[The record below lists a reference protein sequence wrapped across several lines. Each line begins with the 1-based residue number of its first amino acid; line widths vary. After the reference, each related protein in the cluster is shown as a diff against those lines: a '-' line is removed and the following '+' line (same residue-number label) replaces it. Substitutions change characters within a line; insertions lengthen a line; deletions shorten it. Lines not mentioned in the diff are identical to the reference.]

1 MADDFEVG
9 GGLPEESENRTF
21 VAVAAGLGGLI
32 VLSLI
37 CLGVYALVLQP
48 RQREA
53 AQSRPTE
60 IMLTNTAVA
69 LGLTETTVAGQVTA
83 TPSPEPSNTP
93 APTATTRP
101 PTNTPEP
108 TQVVV
113 LPTDTPAPTDTPF
126 TTLPTVA
133 PGTATAAAQ
142 LTQTAIAV
150 AGGGGTP
157 TNTPVPTATALP
169 TTGFG
174 DEAGLPGMAGLA
186 AVLIAVIILSRR
198 LRTGAIGSD

>member
-9 GGLPEESENRTF
+9 GAPPEESENRTF
-21 VAVAAGLGGLI
+21 VAVAAGLGALI

-53 AQSRPTE
+53 AESRPTE

-69 LGLTETTVAGQVTA
+69 IGLTETEEAGQASA
-83 TPSPEPSNTP
+83 TPEPSNTP
-93 APTATTRP
+93 LPTSTTAPSAT
-101 PTNTPEP
+101 P

-113 LPTDTPAPTDTPF
+113 LPTDTPEATETPF
-126 TTLPTVA
+126 TTLATVA
-133 PGTATAAAQ
+133 PETATASAA
-142 LTQTAIAV
+142 LTQTAEAV

-157 TNTPVPTATALP
+157 TSTPLPTATALP

-186 AVLIAVIILSRR
+186 AVLLAVIFLSRR
-198 LRTGAIGSD
+198 LRTGTAAG

>member
-9 GGLPEESENRTF
+9 GATPEDSENRTF

-48 RQREA
+48 RQRQA
-53 AQSRPTE
+53 AESRPTE

-69 LGLTETTVAGQVTA
+69 LGLTETAEAGLA
-83 TPSPEPSNTP
+83 TPTPEPSNTP
-93 APTATTRP
+93 RPTSTPRP
-101 PTNTPEP
+101 SNTP

-113 LPTDTPAPTDTPF
+113 LPTDTPGPSSTPLS
-126 TTLPTVA
+126 LPTVDQ
-133 PGTATAAAQ
+133 TATAAAR
-142 LTQTAIAV
+142 LTQTAEAIAG
-150 AGGGGTP
+150 AETATP
-157 TNTPVPTATALP
+157 RPTATALP

-174 DEAGLPGMAGLA
+174 EEAGLPGLAGLA
-186 AVLIAVIILSRR
+186 AVLLAVIFLSRR
-198 LRTGAIGSD
+198 LRTANTSG

>member
-9 GGLPEESENRTF
+9 GAMPEDSENRTF

-48 RQREA
+48 RQRQA
-53 AQSRPTE
+53 AESRPTE

-69 LGLTETTVAGQVTA
+69 VGLTETVEAAQV

-93 APTATTRP
+93 LPTSTTA
-101 PTNTPEP
+101 PTNTITP

-113 LPTDTPAPTDTPF
+113 LPTDTPGPTNTPLS
-126 TTLPTVA
+126 LPTID
-133 PGTATAAAQ
+133 PQTATAAAQ
-142 LTQTAIAV
+142 LTQTAEAV
-150 AGGGGTP
+150 AGGAGTP
-157 TNTPVPTATALP
+157 TATPLPTATALP

-174 DEAGLPGMAGLA
+174 DEAGLPGLAGLA
-186 AVLIAVIILSRR
+186 AVLLAVIFLSRR
-198 LRTGAIGSD
+198 LRTVSTAG